1 MGSDGADAYTSGTRQ
16 SLPTIF
22 PERDMLMVLSPA
34 KTLDYESELP
44 ADLTVTRPDFLAD
57 SAELIDVL
65 RDYTPARIASLM
77 SLSDKLAALNVA
89 RYQGWHADYAVPDAR
104 PAIHAFKGDVYTGLE
119 VERLRASDLVEAQR
133 HLRILSGLYGLLR
146 PLDLMLPYRL
156 EMGTELVNPRGR
168 NLYAFWGDRITE
180 ALNMA
185 LAEQGDDILVNLASN
200 EYFKAVNAKKLQAQ
214 VFTPQFKD
222 AKNGQYKMISFFAKK
237 ARGRMAAWLLQNR
250 IRHPD
255 DIRAFDV
262 DGYVFNADLST
273 PQSPVFTRAEG
284 AT

>member
-1 MGSDGADAYTSGTRQ
+1 MGSAGADAYTSGTRRT
-16 SLPTIF
+16 LPTIF

-44 ADLTVTRPDFLAD
+44 AGLAVTRPEFLAD
-57 SAELIDVL
+57 SAELIAVL
-65 RDYTPARIASLM
+65 RTRTPAQIASLM

-89 RYQGWHADYAVPDAR
+89 RYQDWRPEYDLPDAR

-119 VERLRASDLVEAQR
+119 VERLRPADLDEAQT

-156 EMGTELVNPRGR
+156 EMGTDLVNPRGR
-168 NLYAFWGDRITE
+168 NLYAFWGDRIAE
-180 ALNMA
+180 ALSVA

-200 EYFKAVNAKKLQAQ
+200 EYFKAVNVKKLQSQ

-255 DIRAFDV
+255 DLRAFDV
-262 DGYVFNADLST
+262 DGYTFNADLST
-273 PQSPVFTRAEG
+273 PQSPVFTRDAG
-284 AT
+284 AA